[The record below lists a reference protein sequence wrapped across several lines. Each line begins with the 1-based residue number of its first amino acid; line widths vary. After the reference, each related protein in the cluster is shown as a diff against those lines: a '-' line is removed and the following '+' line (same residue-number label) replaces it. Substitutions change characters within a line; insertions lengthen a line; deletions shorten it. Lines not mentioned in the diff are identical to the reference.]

1 MSNPRKENSLILE
14 ALRSAE
20 PLQSSSG
27 GDPLYY
33 VEEGKETGERR
44 RALRRRT
51 RLRTGKLL
59 DAGNNF
65 LFDCWIHDRSHLGAR
80 LRAHTKIPTLD
91 PVGLYED
98 QSEHILEARIVW
110 RRGQECGIAFTFS
123 GRLKP
128 PTRVQKAYLRGR
140 YYAVKD

>member
-1 MSNPRKENSLILE
+1 VSKPRKENGLVLE
-14 ALRSAE
+14 ALRSAG
-20 PLQSSSG
+20 PLPGSSSG
-27 GDPLYY
+27 DAFYY
-33 VEEGKETGERR
+33 VDAGQETGERR
-44 RALRRRT
+44 RAFRRRT

-59 DAGNNF
+59 DAENNF

-80 LRAHTKIPTLD
+80 LRAHTEIPTLD
-91 PVGLYED
+91 PVGFYED
-98 QSEHILEARIVW
+98 QFERILEARIVW